1 MPVAWCLTWLLQAV
15 AAGDPLLIAVVP
27 ASSCSTISPLIGCYI
42 RLPGTARESLG
53 RSNGRGQRWGMRD
66 NKVCLWAD
74 RCLFPGCLSLQVSFL
89 LVSVCMYECVHV

>member
-42 RLPGTARESLG
+42 RLPGTARESPWG
-53 RSNGRGQRWGMRD
+53 GVMGEGRGG
-66 NKVCLWAD
+66 
-74 RCLFPGCLSLQVSFL
+74 
-89 LVSVCMYECVHV
+89 E